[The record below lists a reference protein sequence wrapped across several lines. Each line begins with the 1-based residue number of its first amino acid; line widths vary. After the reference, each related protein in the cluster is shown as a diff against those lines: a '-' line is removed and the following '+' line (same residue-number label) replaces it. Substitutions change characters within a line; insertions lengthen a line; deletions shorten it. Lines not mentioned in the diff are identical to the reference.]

1 MMKKLLFFR
10 GLCFLLCL
18 LTVSSGW
25 AASPLPSAGLP
36 VSGSSKTA
44 YGILLFDQG
53 AQTNQIVSFPIPN
66 VTQFTT
72 IRPFGS
78 TYISA
83 GAWFNEKYY
92 YSTVGMISGVAE
104 TFCSIDLE
112 TAEVK
117 QIATLSGFSNKIS
130 DMTYD
135 YSTGKMY
142 AVSGSIGGTG
152 ENGTSSLYT
161 IDVATGATEKVGN
174 MSHYFFTLAATY
186 GGDLYGVSKYGD
198 LYLIDKNGAGVTL
211 IGATGIRPT
220 ADSSMEFD
228 HTDKTLYWTVNTV
241 EDLSLFCR
249 VDVSTGQA
257 EVLSEMGVEKDAS
270 VGGLYIPFV
279 ASADD
284 TPSAVTGLNITPAEN
299 GACKATL
306 SWTNPSTLFGG
317 GALESLSKVDVYRN
331 GTLVTSLTDVRPGE
345 KTTYEDVIS
354 GSTGLLATYKVV
366 PVNENGEG
374 VPSEMTLFVG
384 EDMAGVPANLTLTKD
399 ASDAVT
405 LSWEAP
411 ATGLNGGWFDNS
423 SLTYNVVRQ
432 PDNFVVGQKLTATTI
447 SDKNVAKVGSY
458 VYEVTAVTNAGEG
471 GVAKS
476 RTVVLGPQNQLPYQ
490 CGFDS
495 DEAAASWLVVDANG
509 DGHTWARSTY
519 NGGCMEYNGGTSYN
533 PFGPADDWLIS
544 HDFYLEA
551 GKSYKGTFS
560 QRALANQN
568 LKLYIG
574 QGAAPEELT
583 QLVSD
588 FSPVTSGYVFSQ
600 KEYTVTVEKS
610 GYYNLG
616 FHITSPQGA
625 SFFYMTDITLE
636 EVADNDLL
644 MKSLSG
650 PKTVVA
656 GKSYD
661 YKVEI
666 ENKGVN
672 PAASF
677 KAELVDADQN
687 TVLATVDSQAS
698 LPAGETTSLTMSWQP
713 AKEGQFNV
721 KARVVYAQDEIAGNN
736 ESQAL
741 AVTVRPVGSNDL
753 VEIGQ
758 IDDSKY
764 NYRYLFD
771 VESVNS
777 AALNIYSPQDY
788 GEKDGLIEQI
798 SFTVKNRGTKAAE
811 NVPVK
816 VYMAN
821 SDELKVTTWIPEDQM
836 TLVYDGTIN
845 IPLGQS
851 EVTIPLSKKFMVEEG
866 KNLAVLT
873 THKAADR
880 EYYTNVTYPY
890 FTTTDESATFYYG
903 SDYTEFDFTNYGNS
917 AWQQKACLTL
927 DMRRTGATLSGKL
940 TDTKN
945 VPLEGAVVTIK
956 ELGLSVESDAAGNY
970 KIKFIPDGEYTLT
983 ASFPGYVTLEE
994 KLTVAGDESVTR
1006 NIQLEY
1012 RPSFAVSGKVLTAD
1026 DKGVSGA
1033 LVSLKGYEDFS
1044 ATTAADGS
1052 FTIEGVYTWD
1062 EPYTMTV
1069 TKEWLKP
1076 AVQEVNVVDADV
1088 TLEDVSMDYLKY
1100 RPVSVAV
1107 SQEEGAPVVVSW
1119 ATADKATELR
1129 VDDGEQV
1136 GTIGV
1141 NNASANTVI
1150 GTIFREPMVVSK
1162 ITWYQKFISDYY
1174 SMDVYVLALDEESNP
1189 TSEVLHKETVRPYED
1204 QWNKLELTTPV
1215 VAPNGCL
1222 IALGYAGYLGLGTDS
1237 GKDVAYPYC
1246 NNTHVFAA
1254 NYTSGEF
1261 EYIENRGFKQNLMIR
1276 ATGKLLADNGDSTSV
1291 LEDDVEYPDY
1301 SYSVWRL
1308 RRGQEESEEN
1318 WTKLTENPVSELQYS
1333 DNVESLEAGVYAY
1346 AVRTLLPDGT
1356 ESNASF
1362 SPYIEHDMRTNVT
1375 VKVASN
1381 SENKAATGAVVT
1393 LAGRNYGAQVSETV
1407 GENGMVEFTSLFK
1420 DVYDLTISLSGYTTI
1435 EEEVDFSK
1443 QDSYTTEPY
1452 ELKEIIVEPFNLTI
1466 ENQEEGNVLFTWNTS
1481 GTIEDDFEDYE
1492 DFAINDPG
1500 KIGWQFVDADEQYTY
1515 GFQNIDFPGMTDR
1528 MAYIVFN
1535 PEATEPSA
1543 EGKNLEAHSGKKSLV
1558 SFVALE
1564 QNDDWIISPELAYAH
1579 DFSFSFYARSYAQS
1593 SGYQDLFCVGYA
1605 EVDNPTTDDF
1615 KWLAEN
1621 VAPTENWSEYRYTV
1635 PMTAKHVAIRN
1646 VSTSNGFILMLDDLY
1661 IGSMPRKQA
1670 LNADDAARVQT
1681 PDVYYEVYLDG
1692 EKVGETSEISYLF
1705 ENMDENAHTA
1715 GVKAVY
1721 YSGMSE
1727 MKTITFGQGG
1737 INSALADGVKVYP
1750 NPASDWLTVEGY
1762 YTRLEL
1768 TTLSGVCVKAVD
1780 GNEQQL
1786 NLSDVPAG
1794 VYILKVIDADNN
1806 SVKIV
1811 KVSVL

>member
-1 MMKKLLFFR
+1 MKKLLFFR
-10 GLCFLLCL
+10 SLCFLLCL
-18 LTVSSGW
+18 LTTSSGW
-25 AASPLPSAGLP
+25 AATPLPSASLS
-36 VSGSSKTA
+36 VSESSKTA

-104 TFCSIDLE
+104 TFCSIDLA

-142 AVSGSIGGTG
+142 AISGSMGGTS

-161 IDVATGATEKVGN
+161 IDVATGATKMVG
-174 MSHYFFTLAATY
+174 SLPHYFFTLAATY

-198 LYLIDKNGAGVTL
+198 LYLIDKTGAGVTL
-211 IGATGIRPT
+211 VGSTGIHPT

-241 EDLSLFCR
+241 EDSSLFCR

-284 TPSAVTGLNITPAEN
+284 TPSAVTELNITPAEN
-299 GACKATL
+299 GVCKAIL

-331 GTLVTSLTDVRPGE
+331 ETLVTSLTDVRPGE
-345 KTTYEDVIS
+345 KTVYEDVIS
-354 GSTGLLATYKVV
+354 DSKGLLATYKIV

-384 EDMAGVPANLTLTKD
+384 EDMAGIPANLTLTKD

-405 LSWEAP
+405 LSWEIP
-411 ATGLNGGWFDNS
+411 AEGLNGGWFDNS
-423 SLTYNVVRQ
+423 SLSYNVVRQ
-432 PDNFVVGQKLTATTI
+432 PDNFIVGQKLTATTI
-447 SDKNVAKVGSY
+447 QDKNVAKVGSY

-476 RTVVLGPQNQLPYQ
+476 NTVVLGPQNQLPYQ
-490 CGFDS
+490 CSFDS

-509 DGHTWARSTY
+509 DGHTWARSVY
-519 NGGCMEYNGGTSYN
+519 NGGCMEYNGGTYSTQ
-533 PFGPADDWLIS
+533 FGPADDWLIS

-574 QGAAPEELT
+574 KGATPEELT

-600 KEYTVTVEKS
+600 KEYTVTVEES

-616 FHITSPQGA
+616 FHITSAQGA
-625 SFFYMTDITLE
+625 SFFYMTDVTLE
-636 EVADNDLL
+636 EVTDNDLQVN
-644 MKSLSG
+644 SLSG

-656 GKSYD
+656 GKSYN
-661 YKVEI
+661 YTVEI

-677 KAELVDADQN
+677 QAELVDADLN
-687 TVLATVDSQAS
+687 TVLATADSQAS
-698 LPAGETTSLTMSWQP
+698 LSAGETTTLTMSWQP
-713 AKEGQFNV
+713 AKEGQYNV
-721 KARVVYAQDEIAGNN
+721 KARIVYAQDEIAGNN

-764 NYRYLFD
+764 NRRYLFD
-771 VESVNS
+771 VQSVNS
-777 AALNIYSPQDY
+777 AALNIYSPADY
-788 GEKDGLIEQI
+788 GEQSGLIEQI
-798 SFTVKNRGTKAAE
+798 SFTVKNNGTTAAE

-821 SDELKVTTWIPEDQM
+821 SDVLKVTTWIPEDQM

-851 EVTIPLSKKFMVEEG
+851 EVTIPLTNKFMVEEG

-873 THKAADR
+873 THKAVDR
-880 EYYTNVTYPY
+880 EYYMSVTYPY
-890 FTTTDESATFYYG
+890 FATTDESATYYYG
-903 SDYTEFDFTNYGNS
+903 SDYTEFNFTNYGNF
-917 AWQQKACLTL
+917 AWKEKACLTL
-927 DMRRTGATLSGKL
+927 DIRRSGATLNGKL
-940 TDTKN
+940 TDTEN
-945 VPLEGAVVTIK
+945 TPLEGAVVSIK
-956 ELGLSVESDAAGNY
+956 ELGLSTESDAEGNY
-970 KIKFIPDGEYTLT
+970 QLRFIPDGEYTLT
-983 ASFPGYVTLEE
+983 ASYPGYVTLEE
-994 KLTVAGDESVTR
+994 TLTVASDENIAK

-1012 RPSFAVSGKVLTAD
+1012 RPSFAVSGKIFTAD
-1026 DKGVSGA
+1026 DKVAPGV
-1033 LVSLKGYEDFS
+1033 LVSLKGYKDFS
-1044 ATTAADGS
+1044 TTTAEDGS
-1052 FTIEGVYTWD
+1052 FTIEGVFSWD
-1062 EPYTMTV
+1062 EPYVMTAS
-1069 TKEWLKP
+1069 KEWFKP
-1076 AVQEVNVVDADV
+1076 TVQEVNVVDTDV
-1088 TLEDVSMDYLKY
+1088 TLEDMSLDYLKY
-1100 RPVSVAV
+1100 RPVSVSV
-1107 SQEEGAPVVVSW
+1107 SKEEGAPVMVSW
-1119 ATADKATELR
+1119 DTADKATELR
-1129 VDDGEQV
+1129 VDDGQQV

-1141 NNASANTVI
+1141 NNATVKTVI
-1150 GTIFREPMVVSK
+1150 GTIFREPMAVSK

-1174 SMDVYVLALDEESNP
+1174 SMDVYVLALDEEGNP
-1189 TSEVLHKETVRPYED
+1189 TSEVLHKETVRPYAD

-1237 GKDVAYPYC
+1237 GKDVAYPFK

-1254 NYTSGEF
+1254 NYSNGEF
-1261 EYIENRGFKQNLMIR
+1261 EYIENRGFKQNLLIR

-1308 RRGQEESEEN
+1308 KNGQENNEES
-1318 WTKLTENPVSELQYS
+1318 WTKLTESPVETLQYS
-1333 DNVESLEAGVYAY
+1333 DNVESLEAGIYAY
-1346 AVRTLLPDGT
+1346 AVRTHLPDGS

-1362 SPYIEHDMRTNVT
+1362 SPFFEHNMRTNAT
-1375 VKVASN
+1375 VKVTSN
-1381 SENKAATGAVVT
+1381 SESKAATGAVVT
-1393 LAGRNYGAQVSETV
+1393 LTGRNYGTAVSETV
-1407 GENGMVEFTSLFK
+1407 SESGMVEFSSLFK
-1420 DVYDLTISLSGYTTI
+1420 DVYDLRISLAGYTTI

-1452 ELKEIIVEPFNLTI
+1452 ELKEIIVEPFNLTV
-1466 ENQEEGNVLFTWNTS
+1466 ETQEEGNVLFTWNTS

-1500 KIGWQFVDADEQYTY
+1500 KVGWQFIDTDQQYTY
-1515 GFQNIDFPGMTDR
+1515 GFESIDFPGMADR
-1528 MAYIVFN
+1528 MAYIIFN
-1535 PEATEPSA
+1535 PEATEPSS
-1543 EGKNLEAHSGKKSLV
+1543 EGKNLEAHSGKKSLA
-1558 SFVALE
+1558 SFAALE

-1579 DFSFSFYARSYAQS
+1579 DFSFSFYARSYAQA
-1593 SGYQDLFCVGYA
+1593 SGYQDLFSVGYT
-1605 EVDNPTTDDF
+1605 EVENPTTDDF

-1621 VAPTENWSEYRYTV
+1621 VAPNGDWSEYRYTV

-1661 IGSMPRKQA
+1661 IGSLPRKQA
-1670 LNADDAARVQT
+1670 VNAGEAAFVQT

-1705 ENMDENAHTA
+1705 ENLDENTHTA

-1727 MKTITFGQGG
+1727 MKTITFGQSG
-1737 INSALADGVKVYP
+1737 INSAHANSVKVYP
-1750 NPASDWLTVEGY
+1750 NPASDWLTVEGH

-1768 TTLSGVCVKAVD
+1768 TTLSGICMKIAD
-1780 GNEQQL
+1780 GSEQRL
-1786 NLSDVPAG
+1786 NISDVPAG
-1794 VYILKVIDADNN
+1794 IYILKVFDADSN
-1806 SVKIV
+1806 SVKIF